1 MPDEHRLEE
10 EFLSQEAERR
20 ISEKLDGAEKIE
32 IDIQTDLLKIVQGQA
47 DGVSVAGL
55 GLVIEKDVRVQE
67 IKLQTDSININPFSA
82 LFGQIELNEP
92 VNAVARIVLTEVDMN
107 RTLASDFVR
116 SKLQDFDLDV
126 DGKIVSFEA
135 QKIEIFLPGDGK
147 IECRGRV
154 LLKEMGNTRPFAYT
168 AIARPRTPS
177 QPAMLES
184 FNCTEGGGISIE
196 VVTALMQKG
205 KELMN
210 TPYFKWEDMV
220 FHIKDIKVETG
231 SLVLLVETQMRQ
243 IPSSSTLSSL
253 E

>member
-1 MPDEHRLEE
+1 MPNEHRLEE

-32 IDIQTDLLKIVQGQA
+32 IDVQTDLLKIVQGQA
-47 DGVSVAGL
+47 DGVSIAGQ

-67 IKLQTDSININPFSA
+67 IKLQTDSININPLSA

-92 VNAVARIVLTEVDMN
+92 VNAIARIVLTEVDMN

-116 SKLQDFDLDV
+116 SKMQDFDLDV

-147 IECRGRV
+147 IECKGRV
-154 LLKEMGNTRPFAYT
+154 LLKEKGNTRPFAYT
-168 AIARPRTPS
+168 AIARPRTHS
-177 QPAMLES
+177 EPAMLES

-196 VVTALMQKG
+196 VVTALMQKA
-205 KELMN
+205 KELMVL
-210 TPYFKWEDMV
+210 PYFKWEDMV
-220 FHIKDIKVETG
+220 FNIKDVKVETG
-231 SLVLLVETQMRQ
+231 SLILMVETQMRQ
-243 IPSSSTLSSL
+243 IPST
-253 E
+253 

>member
-32 IDIQTDLLKIVQGQA
+32 INVQTDLLKIVQGQA

-55 GLVIEKDVRVQE
+55 GLVIQEDIRIQE
-67 IKLQTDSININPFSA
+67 IKLQTDSININPLSA

-92 VNAVARIVLTEVDMN
+92 VNAIARIILTEVDMN

-116 SKLQDFDLDV
+116 SKMQDFDLDV
-126 DGKIVSFEA
+126 DGRIVSFEV
-135 QKIEIFLPGDGK
+135 QKIEVFLPGDGK

-154 LLKEMGNTRPFAYT
+154 LLKEMENTRPLAYT
-168 AIARPRTPS
+168 ALLRPRTHS
-177 QPAMLES
+177 KPAMLES
-184 FNCTEGGGISIE
+184 FNCTEGEGISIE
-196 VVTALMQKG
+196 LVAALMQKA

-210 TPYFKWEDMV
+210 LPYFKWEDMV
-220 FHIKDIKVETG
+220 FNIKDIKVEIG
-231 SLVLLVETQMRQ
+231 SLILLAETQVKQ
-243 IPSSSTLSSL
+243 IPSSITQLSP
-253 E
+253 